1 MNIAIHGARGRM
13 GQRLQ
18 ALLSAEADMTV
29 VRLIEAD
36 GHPDVGNAFDGVA
49 VTSDKTDL
57 AGVDMVIDFSL
68 PDGSMEMLSAC
79 RQAKIPVIVATTGLE
94 TEQVEQ
100 VNSAASDIPVVY
112 SPNMS
117 IGVNLLFKVI
127 DEVASILKGYE
138 VTVVEAHHVHKKD
151 APSGTAKKMV
161 DLVNN
166 KGFDIEYDDVKAVRK
181 GEIVGDHRI
190 VFDGPTDSFEISHHA
205 KTRDMFATG
214 AIAAARWLYGKP
226 AGLYSM
232 QKVLGLE

>member
-1 MNIAIHGARGRM
+1 M

-18 ALLSAEADMTV
+18 ALLAAEQDMSV
-29 VRLIEAD
+29 VRLIETA
-36 GHPDVGNAFDGVA
+36 GHPDIGNAFDGVT
-49 VTSDKTDL
+49 VTADKNDL
-57 AGVDMVIDFSL
+57 AGVDAVIDFSL
-68 PDGSMEMLSAC
+68 PEGSMEMLAAC
-79 RQAKIPVIVATTGLE
+79 LQEKVPVIIATTGLSP
-94 TEQVEQ
+94 EQVDQ
-100 VNSAASDIPVVY
+100 VEKAAAVIPVVY

-127 DEVASILKGYE
+127 SEVASILKGYE

-161 DLVNN
+161 DLVTD
-166 KGFDIEYDDVKAVRK
+166 KGFDIEYDDVRAVRK

-190 VFDGPTDSFEISHHA
+190 LFDGPADSFEISHHA